1 VFVYHYDKILFSLLK
16 PHPHVYIYIYI
27 GMRNSN
33 HEKSYMYKQ
42 AVCITYNQH
51 IVYHISKH
59 ILLKVS
65 VYINMYVCLYVCL
78 NVTMYLYVCMYMCMY
93 MCMYV
98 YVCVCMCMYVYVYVY
113 VCVCMYAFMY
123 TVYASPRR
131 GNLLLSAAPRNTKWT
146 TAGPWPRKFCNKNGI
161 NTSGECVGSSC
172 IIGFK
177 PEMILD

>member
-1 VFVYHYDKILFSLLK
+1 MH
-16 PHPHVYIYIYI
+16 
-27 GMRNSN
+27 NSN

-65 VYINMYVCLYVCL
+65 VYINMYVCLFVCL
-78 NVTMYLYVCMYMCMY
+78 FECHNVFVCMY
-93 MCMYV
+93 V
-98 YVCVCMCMYVYVYVY
+98 YVYVYVY

-123 TVYASPRR
+123 TVYASPRC

-146 TAGPWPRKFCNKNGI
+146 AAGPWPRKFCNKNGI